1 MPPSGLF
8 ISICILVALST
19 FFSLSET
26 AIVSVPE
33 EKIFKMQQNGNAKA
47 KVAMK
52 ILANKEKIV
61 SITLLCDNLV
71 NIAAS
76 SLSAVCFA
84 EWFGQYDEIGI
95 LLSTIIMT
103 IIVFIFGEVLPKM
116 IALRQPTKIT
126 LLVSPF
132 FLLLWKV
139 LYPVIWLINKLI
151 EKMVAYLHIK
161 NEEDS
166 EKVDDAI
173 LGAVEMYHKRGLL
186 ENDEKE
192 MLSGILQLDDVDM
205 KDIMTHRS
213 DMFAIDINEK
223 IEDIVAKI
231 THRHFTKI
239 PFYDKSIDKMI
250 GVLKVNDLMLAIHE
264 NGNDVSKVD
273 IRKLLKPT
281 WYLPGDACVG
291 KHLQDFK
298 NKSNALAVVVDEY
311 GGTMGIATFE
321 DVLEQ
326 IVGDIKDGY
335 EENKEERK
343 ILKNKDGSF
352 ILDADISLQDVN
364 EMLNSNFKDNEIST
378 IGGFLLNKIDKIAK
392 QGEKFIIDGYEFTIL
407 KAEATNV
414 EKIKICRKNIDNN
427 GNG

>member
-1 MPPSGLF
+1 MPPSALF
-8 ISICILVALST
+8 ISICILVTLST
-19 FFSLSET
+19 FFSLAET

-33 EKIFKMQQNGNAKA
+33 EKIFKMQQNGLTKA
-47 KVAMK
+47 KSAMK
-52 ILANKEKIV
+52 ILNNKEKIV
-61 SITLLCDNLV
+61 SIALLCDNLV

-103 IIVFIFGEVLPKM
+103 IVVFIFGEVLPKM
-116 IALRQPTKIT
+116 VALRQPTKIT
-126 LLVSPF
+126 LLVAPI

-139 LYPVIWLINKLI
+139 LYPIIWLINKLT
-151 EKMVAYLHIK
+151 ERMVKCLHIK
-161 NEEDS
+161 NEEDG
-166 EKVDDAI
+166 EKADDTI
-173 LGAVEMYHKRGLL
+173 LGTVEMYHKKGLL

-192 MLSGILQLDDVDM
+192 MLSGILQLDEVDM

-213 DMFAIDINEK
+213 DMFAIDVNEK
-223 IEDIVAKI
+223 IEDIVSKI
-231 THRHFTKI
+231 THCHFTKI

-250 GVLKVNDLMLAIHE
+250 GVLRVNDLMLAIHE
-264 NGNDVSKVD
+264 NRNDVSKVD
-273 IRKLLKPT
+273 VKKLLKPT

-298 NKSNALAVVVDEY
+298 DKSNALAVVVDEY

-335 EENKEERK
+335 EENKEEKK

-352 ILDADISLQDVN
+352 ILDADVSLQNVN
-364 EMLNSNFKDNEIST
+364 EMLNSSFKDDEIST

-427 GNG
+427 GGN

>member
-19 FFSLSET
+19 FFSLAET

-33 EKIFKMQQNGNAKA
+33 EKIFKMQQNGIARAKS
-47 KVAMK
+47 AMK
-52 ILANKEKIV
+52 ILNNKEKIV
-61 SITLLCDNLV
+61 SIALLCDNLV

-103 IIVFIFGEVLPKM
+103 IVVFIFGEVLPKM
-116 IALRQPTKIT
+116 VALRQPTKIT
-126 LLVSPF
+126 LLVSPI

-139 LYPVIWLINKLI
+139 LYPIIWLINKLT
-151 EKMVAYLHIK
+151 EKMVKCLHIK
-161 NEEDS
+161 NEEEG
-166 EKVDDAI
+166 EKADDTI
-173 LGAVEMYHKRGLL
+173 LGTVEMYHKRGLL

-192 MLSGILQLDDVDM
+192 MLSGILQLDEVDM

-264 NGNDVSKVD
+264 NGNDIAKVD

-298 NKSNALAVVVDEY
+298 DKSNALAVVVDEY

-335 EENKEERK
+335 ENQEEKK

-352 ILDADISLQDVN
+352 ILNADISLQDVN
-364 EMLNSNFKDNEIST
+364 EMLNSNFKDDEIST